1 MSENREVFNTLKI
14 EWQKFLLNLV
24 CQGMNQTNA
33 YIDCYPDSSPEA
45 AKSSASEL
53 LTNPNVSEAYKE
65 LQSELKEKAQ
75 ISAEWVMN
83 GLVELINGAKN
94 EEKVDVNALKGCYNE
109 LNKMIGGHAPE
120 KIDHMSGGKAIKN
133 EWHIHP
139 VTTNKD
145 GS

>member
-14 EWQKFLLNLV
+14 EHQKFLLNLV

-53 LTNPNVSEAYKE
+53 LTNPNVREAYKE

-75 ISAEWVMN
+75 ISADW
-83 GLVELINGAKN
+83 
-94 EEKVDVNALKGCYNE
+94 
-109 LNKMIGGHAPE
+109 
-120 KIDHMSGGKAIKN
+120 
-133 EWHIHP
+133 
-139 VTTNKD
+139 
-145 GS
+145 